1 MSRPLDKY
9 DPLLWVLVSTV
20 AGSLSQFILTFTL
33 PWFVL
38 QTTGSAGRAGLVVF
52 AQLTPLLVA
61 RLLAGPVLDRVG
73 IRKVAVICSLI
84 ETGSVGT
91 MTLLAATD
99 RITYAALVGLVALL
113 GAASGA
119 GSLAKSFLAPS
130 AAKSVGLKESRGI
143 SMNTTAMTAGRVA
156 GPLVG
161 SVLVAVNPAVGMGIV
176 AALQFVG
183 AAIIMRLPSGMEPD
197 SAPQEKEGYWKSL
210 TGGIAY
216 FGRDKL
222 LVRLHVML
230 ALVGVLMAPMNGVV
244 LPLWA
249 EQAHSGP
256 EIIGIL
262 TTIAACAGLVGGFI
276 AIRATEKVR
285 PSLVL
290 AGGHLLLVPQLLVM
304 ALGVPPWGVL
314 MVWIVA
320 GFAGAFPP
328 PVVEKITYHRPA
340 LEFRSRVRALGSS
353 TTYLGNA
360 VGNLVVGVAV
370 DRYGLTGPLIGAAVI
385 FVGVVIWFL
394 AKPDIRQL
402 KPDVGREVAED
413 DSR

>member
-9 DPLLWVLVSTV
+9 VLLMWILVSTV
-20 AGSLSQFILTFTL
+20 AGGLSLSILTFTL

-73 IRKVAVICSLI
+73 LGKVAVICSFI

-99 RITYAALVGLVALL
+99 QLTYAALVGLVALL

-130 AAKSVGLKESRGI
+130 AAKLVGLKESRAI

-156 GPLVG
+156 GPLAG
-161 SVLVAVNPAVGMGIV
+161 SMMAAANPAIGMGIV
-176 AALQFVG
+176 AALQFLG
-183 AAIIMRLPSGMEPD
+183 AVIIMRLPSDMEPD
-197 SAPQEKEGYWKSL
+197 SAPQDKEGYWKSL
-210 TGGIAY
+210 TGGIVY

-222 LVRLHVML
+222 LVRLHLML
-230 ALVGVLMAPMNGVV
+230 ALLGVLMSPMNGVV

-256 EIIGIL
+256 QIIGVL
-262 TTIAACAGLVGGFI
+262 TTVAACAGLVGGFI
-276 AIRATEKVR
+276 AIHATEKVR
-285 PSLVL
+285 PSLVF
-290 AGGHLLLVPQLLVM
+290 AGGYLFLVPQLLVM
-304 ALGVPPWGVL
+304 ALGVPLWGVSL
-314 MVWIVA
+314 AWIVA
-320 GFAGAFPP
+320 GFAGAFPQ
-328 PVVEKITYHRPA
+328 PVVEKVTYHHPE

-353 TTYLGNA
+353 TTYMGNA
-360 VGNLVVGVAV
+360 VGNLVVGLAV

-385 FVGVVIWFL
+385 YVGVVIWFL
-394 AKPDIRQL
+394 AQSDIRQL
-402 KPDVGREVAED
+402 KPDIGREVAED